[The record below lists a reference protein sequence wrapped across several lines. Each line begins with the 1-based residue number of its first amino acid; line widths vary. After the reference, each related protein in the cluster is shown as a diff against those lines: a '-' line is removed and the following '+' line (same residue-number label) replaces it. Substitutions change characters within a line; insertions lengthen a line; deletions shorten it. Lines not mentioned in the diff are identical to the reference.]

1 MRSATRR
8 TADRATARRRGRQA
22 DRIGHH
28 GAMASGT
35 IRPCPSCGT
44 KNRLPVSAGGRPRC
58 AKCQTDLPWVV
69 DAGDGDL
76 AAALDTSRLVLI
88 DLWAPW
94 CGPCRMVAPV
104 LESLARKHAGQ
115 LKVVKVNVD
124 EAPQAAARFQAQ
136 SIPTLVVMKDGT
148 VLERVV
154 GAQPEPVL
162 DRLVGAALAR

>member
-1 MRSATRR
+1 MSQS
-8 TADRATARRRGRQA
+8 ADRSPGATCPAMR
-22 DRIGHH
+22 HH
-28 GAMASGT
+28 GGMASGNV
-35 IRPCPSCGT
+35 RPCPSCGT
-44 KNRLPVSAGGRPRC
+44 RNRVPLSAAGRPRC
-58 AKCQTDLPWVV
+58 AKCKADLPWVV

-104 LESLARKHAGQ
+104 LEALATKYAGE

-124 EAPQAAARFQAQ
+124 EAPVAAGRFQAQ
-136 SIPTLVVMKDGT
+136 SIPTLVVMKDGA
-148 VLERVV
+148 VVERVV

-162 DRLVGAALAR
+162 DRLVAASLTR

>member
-1 MRSATRR
+1 MR
-8 TADRATARRRGRQA
+8 
-22 DRIGHH
+22 HH
-28 GAMASGT
+28 VVMASGNV
-35 IRPCPSCGT
+35 RPCPSCGT

-58 AKCQTDLPWVV
+58 AKCKADLPWVV
-69 DAGDGDL
+69 DSGDADL

-104 LESLARKHAGQ
+104 LESLAAKYAGE

-124 EAPQAAARFQAQ
+124 EAPATAARFQAQ
-136 SIPTLVVMKDGT
+136 SIPTLVVMKDGA
-148 VLERVV
+148 VVERVV

-162 DRLVGAALAR
+162 DRVVSTALGR